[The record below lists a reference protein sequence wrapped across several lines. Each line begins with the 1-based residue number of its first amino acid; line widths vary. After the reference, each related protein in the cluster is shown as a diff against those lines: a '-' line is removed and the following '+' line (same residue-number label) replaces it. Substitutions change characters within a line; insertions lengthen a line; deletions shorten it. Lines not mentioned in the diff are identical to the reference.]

1 MGWTR
6 VILGAVGVLIILMAI
21 SPAPAEAR
29 ELIPFLTPPAGGG
42 AYITAAGMVTV
53 TNKYLSDVKL
63 VHEATS
69 SSMEIIR
76 RMMQREAANK
86 DAFGIF
92 SCDEGW
98 RAYKG
103 EADFKGKPFTGL
115 RAVVFNMATD
125 LYFVVPG
132 NSPIKSY
139 ADAKGKRIAMGGPG
153 SGPANTAHFLL
164 EQHGV
169 QKKDFKPYYFTY
181 KETVEGLQDG
191 SLDGGFLAGGYPISS
206 YSERALRKRRDD
218 RKIARTAREPRH
230 YPAATAKR
238 RWMQYPA
245 FGKFPGWR
253 GSLLRVVTA
262 QQLPASNA
270 FAGQSGPNLQTR
282 PNCRRGRASTAAS
295 ADHLLPLGQSEGS
308 TGRAGDV
315 LRPLHQQLQC
325 GVQFRFFQPAAPIGS
340 ADCARGV
347 DRSWVG

>member
-1 MGWTR
+1 MNWTK
-6 VILGAVGVLIILMAI
+6 VILGAIGVLIILMAI
-21 SPAPAEAR
+21 SPAPTQAR

-42 AYITAAGMVTV
+42 AYIMAAGMVTV

-86 DAFGIF
+86 EAFGIF
-92 SCDEGW
+92 SCDEGS

-103 EADFKGKPFTGL
+103 EADFKGRPFTGL

-206 YSERALRKRRDD
+206 YSELSTRQSVRIVPVDEKILKKIISEHAYYYATVVKAGSYKGLDQDTPILGWGTAVWAHAGMSDD
-218 RKIARTAREPRH
+218 VVYRFLKNLFDHRQEYYQIHTA
-230 YPAATAKR
+230 AKD
-238 RWMQYPA
+238 MQPE
-245 FGKFPGWR
+245 
-253 GSLLRVVTA
+253 VVTKGITVPFHPGA
-262 QQLPASNA
+262 EKY
-270 FAGQSGPNLQTR
+270 FKEMGW
-282 PNCRRGRASTAAS
+282 
-295 ADHLLPLGQSEGS
+295 
-308 TGRAGDV
+308 
-315 LRPLHQQLQC
+315 
-325 GVQFRFFQPAAPIGS
+325 FKK
-340 ADCARGV
+340 
-347 DRSWVG
+347 